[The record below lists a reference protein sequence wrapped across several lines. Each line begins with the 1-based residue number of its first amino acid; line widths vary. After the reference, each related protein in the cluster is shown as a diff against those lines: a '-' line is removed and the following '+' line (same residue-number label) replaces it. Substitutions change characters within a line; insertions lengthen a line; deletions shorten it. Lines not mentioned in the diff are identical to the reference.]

1 MDKIDKLIKSEGDRF
16 VRLESHVLIYFEVGY
31 FISDFKLFEF
41 EYICTVGEYKE
52 RLNENAA
59 VDLLINQ
66 TQKNKESMI
75 VSPDNID
82 ELNDELRKKF
92 LLETYTGLAMQALI
106 ARGESKSGVKSLS
119 REFAQAAIDSLNGV
133 CDENTTE

>member
-1 MDKIDKLIKSEGDRF
+1 MDKIDELIE
-16 VRLESHVLIYFEVGY
+16 EVGDY
-31 FISDFKLFEF
+31 FLDVSDNSALIFSTANDIYASSQIMNESDEL
-41 EYICTVGEYKE
+41 ICTVGEYKE
-52 RLNENAA
+52 HF
-59 VDLLINQ
+59 NQ
-66 TQKNKESMI
+66 ENKEAMTT
-75 VSPDNID
+75 SPGNID